1 MSIFRCLRAAAAQ
14 SQTTSS
20 LQMADASK
28 LIGGKPFGPDKGVFD
43 PLGLAAK
50 TTDIDLKRW
59 QEAEVKHSRVAMLAV
74 VGYLVQESFHPLFP
88 VSYEIGPALRHFQII
103 ER

>member
-1 MSIFRCLRAAAAQ
+1 LRAAAAQ